1 MRLAR
6 PPPPAA
12 SRPARAAAVAA
23 ALAAATLA
31 CAALGCAAPAREG
44 RPGDGASPAG
54 SPGTDG
60 EVRLTF
66 AWPPDLR
73 LRVALDHRE
82 WRGREE
88 RRARYAHRVVVAPE
102 GRWLRVSVRDAE
114 AEGDTPGLELN
125 LALNETLDQVVAADG
140 SYVRTEGLERALE
153 LLGADDEEARATSRQ
168 ALERV
173 AELDWELL
181 VGAWA
186 DRALRP
192 GRPEPRAFPGAVP
205 LLPSVP
211 ALLDVEAT
219 LAGRVAC
226 EEGEAAAACVELVWR
241 ASPGPRARAAAVE
254 RLLGSREAGAPPL
267 DVEGLQASAEARL
280 VTEPDTLVPHRL
292 TVREELRLAVRQPG
306 GDVEEVV
313 DRSEDR
319 YRFARETEL

>member
-1 MRLAR
+1 
-6 PPPPAA
+6 
-12 SRPARAAAVAA
+12 V
-23 ALAAATLA
+23 ALA
-31 CAALGCAAPAREG
+31 
-44 RPGDGASPAG
+44 
-54 SPGTDG
+54 
-60 EVRLTF
+60 
-66 AWPPDLR
+66 
-73 LRVALDHRE
+73 HRE

-114 AEGDTPGLELN
+114 AEGDTPGLEVN
-125 LALNETLDQVVAADG
+125 VALNETLDQVVAGDG
-140 SYVRTEGLERALE
+140 SYVRTEGLEPALE
-153 LLGADDEEARATSRQ
+153 LLGADDEESRAASRQ

-186 DRALRP
+186 GRALRP
-192 GRPEPRAFPGAVP
+192 GRPEARAFPGAVP
-205 LLPSVP
+205 LLPSVA

-226 EEGEAAAACVELVWR
+226 EEGEAVPACVELVWR

-254 RLLGSREAGAPPL
+254 RILGSREAGAPPL
-267 DVEGLQASAEARL
+267 GVEGLQATAEARL

-292 TVREELRLAVRQPG
+292 TVREELRLAVRHPG

>member
-1 MRLAR
+1 MRLSR
-6 PPPPAA
+6 PPPPPPAA
-12 SRPARAAAVAA
+12 APGAARAA
-23 ALAAATLA
+23 ALAAAIA
-31 CAALGCAAPAREG
+31 AAALGCAAPAREG
-44 RPGDGASPAG
+44 RPAAGPAG
-54 SPGTDG
+54 PDG

-73 LRVALDHRE
+73 LRVALEHRE

-153 LLGADDEEARATSRQ
+153 LLGADDEESRATSRQ